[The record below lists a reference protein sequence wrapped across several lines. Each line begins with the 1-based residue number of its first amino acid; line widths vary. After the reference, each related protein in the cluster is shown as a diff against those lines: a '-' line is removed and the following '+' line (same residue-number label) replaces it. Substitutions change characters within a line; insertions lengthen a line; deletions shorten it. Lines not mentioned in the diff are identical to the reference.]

1 MPQVF
6 GPLELPARYSLNELT
21 ARAALDNSWVELNS
35 TLVDTT
41 TEESYDFTNAFSFY
55 SGRDSDGYWSEGG
68 NRDTSLVRSIPA
80 GTYNLVVEEKAEHH
94 HLTNLVATD
103 LKTLAKEALEDVK
116 DTLIEWEVGPRGI
129 IDPKHIHPWRAEK
142 GKT

>member
-1 MPQVF
+1 MK
-6 GPLELPARYSLNELT
+6 EM
-21 ARAALDNSWVELNS
+21 VELLKICK
-35 TLVDTT
+35 TYGCEVILYPQLVLG
-41 TEESYDFTNAFSFY
+41 ESLS
-55 SGRDSDGYWSEGG
+55 
-68 NRDTSLVRSIPA
+68 
-80 GTYNLVVEEKAEHH
+80 YNLVVEEKAEHH